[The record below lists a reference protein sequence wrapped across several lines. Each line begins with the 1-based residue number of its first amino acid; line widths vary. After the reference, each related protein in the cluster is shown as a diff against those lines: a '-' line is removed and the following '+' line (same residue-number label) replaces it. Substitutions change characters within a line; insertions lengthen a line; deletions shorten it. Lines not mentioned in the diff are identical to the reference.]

1 MYPSLVDMDENE
13 SSKYLRMLE
22 LDAYANILAALRAQG
37 PPTSDKLKLL
47 RDIGTAL
54 RIPHERFKAEIRK
67 VILDERL
74 NTIAYFS
81 CGQLETSDEWIKEGR
96 RLISLMPRVPPQ
108 TIYSSTA
115 DEVADSANISNE
127 QLPLP
132 ANTERK
138 RPAMLQALYTSET
151 TKSQQFKVPDVY
163 KVEEN
168 KKRKLTFGVENSS
181 LAQHLTASS
190 TISRIQQLYRQK
202 VKTPLQE
209 ELLKSKIKQESD
221 HDYRHVGQ
229 SRVLQQQQ
237 QFQAKPQKVSL
248 SSANVSPRLNI
259 LQNISIPPLSR
270 GEETI
275 EQIKNEVN
283 NIVVQKATEQG
294 QTSPTPSCSNENQ
307 APKQQKHTVVNIKP
321 NTNMTYRHIAS
332 PGPTSEFQKSLKVC
346 STRKQITKAIPGQKL
361 IIVSNAQS
369 IATSSILQRSLTIP
383 FVKNIAVKNFDK
395 FKIVT
400 TSTNSSGMQLYSI
413 ANSNANML
421 TTSST
426 KHKVVTVRTNSNSKK
441 MIPLAHLHA
450 LNAKGSIKM
459 LPVGGKIITK
469 ATNASVS
476 SPLYIMNNSR
486 RIQQAPTKTISST
499 PVMMTSRLQEPV
511 SNELKSYSDLESDNM
526 DIESSTPEIIHNDN
540 DISPTEL
547 SDSITE
553 ISKSS
558 VLADILKASGVIS
571 SENEQVSDDI
581 ESQITQ
587 LTAIPH
593 TVPDR
598 IMADVQDS
606 FDEIET
612 EKIINYNDE
621 VQSNPNP
628 NSTYIILDKSQNTDE
643 LLKELGDDSSSIVI
657 RSLDPATGECTVKT
671 INTGNR
677 DNSEYCEENTMV
689 DVQH

>member
-1 MYPSLVDMDENE
+1 M
-13 SSKYLRMLE
+13 
-22 LDAYANILAALRAQG
+22 
-37 PPTSDKLKLL
+37 
-47 RDIGTAL
+47 
-54 RIPHERFKAEIRK
+54 
-67 VILDERL
+67 
-74 NTIAYFS
+74 
-81 CGQLETSDEWIKEGR
+81 
-96 RLISLMPRVPPQ
+96 
-108 TIYSSTA
+108 
-115 DEVADSANISNE
+115 
-127 QLPLP
+127 
-132 ANTERK
+132 
-138 RPAMLQALYTSET
+138 
-151 TKSQQFKVPDVY
+151 
-163 KVEEN
+163 
-168 KKRKLTFGVENSS
+168 
-181 LAQHLTASS
+181 
-190 TISRIQQLYRQK
+190 
-202 VKTPLQE
+202 QE

-628 NSTYIILDKSQNTDE
+628 NSTYIILGK
-643 LLKELGDDSSSIVI
+643 
-657 RSLDPATGECTVKT
+657 
-671 INTGNR
+671 NR
-677 DNSEYCEENTMV
+677 IIYSYIDFC
-689 DVQH
+689 